1 MWLAHEE
8 IQQGGEQRVGHGQL
22 RRMATIEAHALGT
35 RHQLLHALLHPW
47 QHRAVLRGF
56 DIQPRQTT
64 ETRGRPLCG
73 DIAAAVGLH
82 RQAARGSDRGLCRC
96 IVKEQGAG
104 GIARYAAAAGGGFE
118 IGADAADLGKVA
130 GELGAE
136 FAEAHAAGQH
146 HAGDIGDPGDALG
159 VTFGHGSGGD
169 AAAGMRDQM
178 DRAGQRLDQRAD
190 VFDVALQRDL
200 GERRGVAAV
209 ARQIDRM
216 RSVAGIAQAIL
227 QRIPDPATG
236 PGPVD
241 EDDVSHRSSGT
252 SRGGVLPPSPR
263 GSAAPRRAR
272 GRSAGTRPHG
282 PGCR

>member
-1 MWLAHEE
+1 
-8 IQQGGEQRVGHGQL
+8 
-22 RRMATIEAHALGT
+22 MATIEARPLGT
-35 RHQLLHALLHPW
+35 RHQLLHALLHPR
-47 QHRAVLRGF
+47 QHGAVLRGF
-56 DIQPRQTT
+56 DIQARQTA

-118 IGADAADLGKVA
+118 IGTDAADLGKVA
-130 GELGAE
+130 GELGTE

-146 HAGDIGDPGDALG
+146 HAGDIGDPGNALG
-159 VTFGHGSGGD
+159 IMLGHCGGGD
-169 AAAGMRDQM
+169 AAAGMRDQL
-178 DRAGQRLDQRAD
+178 DRARQRLDQRAD
-190 VFDVALQRDL
+190 VVDVALQRDL
-200 GERRGVAAV
+200 DERRGVAAV
-209 ARQIDRM
+209 ARQIDRV
-216 RSVAGIAQAIL
+216 RSMPGIAQAIL
-227 QRIPDPATG
+227 QRFPDPATG

-241 EDDVSHRSSGT
+241 EDDVSHKSSGT

-272 GRSAGTRPHG
+272 GRSAGTRPDG